1 MKLALKIIGGLAGL
15 VILVV
20 MMAAAY
26 VYMTALEPARPIAF
40 QNIAVADPGHPDI
53 IAGVWYPTTAKAG
66 FVLLGASG
74 AMLANGGPV
83 DGDRLP
89 LVIFSHGTGA
99 APQSHADTAIAL
111 AEKGFIVIAP
121 THTGDNFRDSSDAG
135 KPAWFVNRA
144 RHVERTIDAAL
155 TTWKH
160 RGHVD
165 AGRIGIFGFSAGA
178 TTALI
183 NIGGQPDLGRVWSQ
197 CASSPEFVCK
207 ILSPADYKN
216 LPPVEWKRDARIR
229 AAVLAAPGLGFAFE
243 PSGVTGVEAP
253 VQLWIGSAD
262 DTVPL
267 ATNAGL
273 IGRILGPRA
282 DMHIVPQAT
291 HYSFLM
297 PCGLIGPPQICADP
311 EGFDR
316 TDFHGRFN
324 AEVAAFFTSRLQ

>member
-15 VILVV
+15 VIVLV

-26 VYMTALEPARPIAF
+26 VYMTALEPTRRIAF
-40 QNIAVADPGHPDI
+40 QNIVVADPGHPDI
-53 IAGVWYPTTAKAG
+53 IAAAWYPTTAKPG
-66 FVLLGASG
+66 FVFLGASG

-83 DGDRLP
+83 EGERLP
-89 LVIFSHGTGA
+89 LIIFSHGSGA
-99 APQSHADTAIAL
+99 ASQSHADTAIAL

-121 THTGDNFRDSSDAG
+121 THTGDNFQDGSDAG
-135 KPAWFVNRA
+135 KPGWFVNRA

-155 TTWKH
+155 KTWQH
-160 RGHVD
+160 RAHVD

-183 NIGGQPDLGRVWSQ
+183 NIGGRPDLSRIWSQ
-197 CASSPEFVCK
+197 CASAPEFVCK
-207 ILSPADYKN
+207 LLSPAEYREM
-216 LPPVEWKRDARIR
+216 PPVEWKRDSRIR
-229 AAVLAAPGLGFAFE
+229 AAVLAAPGLGFAFA
-243 PSGVTGVEAP
+243 PSGVTGVEVP
-253 VQLWIGSAD
+253 VQLWAGSAD

-273 IGRILGPRA
+273 IGTILGQRA
-282 DMHIVPQAT
+282 DMHIVPRAT

-316 TDFHGRFN
+316 TDFHRRFN
-324 AEVAAFFTSRLQ
+324 SEVAAFFTSRLN